1 MPESALTDGRPAGIL
16 LEVAR
21 VDPPHGPAEQRR
33 AGRTAAG
40 TALRRAGSAVLT
52 VGRRSDGAPVFPD
65 GFAGAITHTPSFA
78 VAVVARGVT
87 GIGVD
92 LETGHLGPGLD
103 RYLLNDTERALLWP
117 DRSRQTLRRLFVA
130 KEAGF
135 KALSDCRPAHGGLF
149 WRVRLSRSD
158 GLLWARAGADRA
170 LVTLGGTRAF
180 AFAVA
185 VRHSTTHQA

>member
-1 MPESALTDGRPAGIL
+1 MTESAPSDGRPAGIL

-21 VDPPHGPAEQRR
+21 VDPPYGPAEQRR
-33 AGRTAAG
+33 AGRAAAG

-52 VGRRSDGAPVFPD
+52 VGRRCDGAPLFPA
-65 GFAGAITHTPSFA
+65 GFAGAITHTRSFA
-78 VAVVARGVT
+78 IAAVAPGAG

-92 LETGHLGPGLD
+92 LETDHLAPGRERFLLD
-103 RYLLNDTERALLWP
+103 DAERALLWP
-117 DRSRQTLRRLFVA
+117 DRSRETLRRLFVA

-135 KALSDCRPAHGGLF
+135 KALSDCRQSHGGLF

-158 GLLWARAGADRA
+158 GLLWARAGTERA
-170 LVTLGGTRAF
+170 LVVEGGTRAF

-185 VRHSTTHQA
+185 LRHPTTPQA